1 MIMERFLELMKL
13 FLSIFLIPFY
23 AFSYVIGGLISVIQL
38 GYYEGRYDYNFNLG
52 KKKGKVK

>member
-23 AFSYVIGGLISVIQL
+23 VFSYVIGALISFIRL
-38 GYYEGRYDYNFNLG
+38 GYYEGRYDYTLI